1 LDDGIEL
8 LGPKRDAAPLGV
20 ELSTLGQTVRNVAGR
35 SGLRVSPDPYPEEG
49 FFLRADNYPFA
60 RVGIPA
66 LYMALGTD
74 GVGTS
79 KQYVDSMVK
88 VYLDQHYHKPSDEYQ
103 TVALNLEGSRQFA
116 DFVRDVAIA
125 VANDPAP
132 PRWLPG
138 AGFQRKGRPAAT
150 GKCAR

>member
-1 LDDGIEL
+1 
-8 LGPKRDAAPLGV
+8 
-20 ELSTLGQTVRNVAGR
+20 
-35 SGLRVSPDPYPEEG
+35 VSPDPYPEEG

-60 RVGIPA
+60 RAGIPA

-74 GVGTS
+74 GVGSS

-125 VANDPAP
+125 VANDSAP
-132 PRWLPG
+132 PRWLRG
-138 AGFQRKGRPAAT
+138 AEFQRNDRPAPG